1 MEVDVKIKRYMAVS
15 MRAALDQVRLEQGP
29 DAVIL
34 SSRRMDEGVEVI
46 AAVDYD
52 EALIAGAARQYALAA
67 NAAAASASTAASA
80 SAAAAPAAGEPRK
93 SVGAETNRTRAAAVP
108 APVARATR
116 ESSAAPAP
124 AARSLR
130 ATTSPANAQA
140 ASIARPAATRM
151 PSAAPLM
158 AQRRA
163 PSALARDLA
172 AVAVP
177 QDAQRGFATV
187 QRELKDLR
195 HLLETELAGISWND
209 KRVREPLK
217 ARVLEELSTMDIA
230 PDVAASLAAM
240 TPSRTRLEDTSKL
253 PLALLLRH
261 LPVVD
266 ELSTVNG
273 GVFALVGPT
282 GAGKTTTIAKLA
294 SRWSMQ
300 YGSDD
305 LALVSTDSYRIG
317 AREQLMTYA
326 RILGASMHAPNSGR
340 ELARVLDRLKSKRLV
355 LIDTAGMGPRDVRLS
370 EQLEGLQLGAGRAKV
385 LLTLPAQGEGHALEE
400 IFRAFAPVS
409 PGACIITK
417 VDEAASLGAVMSTVI
432 RHKLKIA
439 YLCNGQRVPEDL
451 HSAHLRRVWLVRAAH
466 KLMQHAP
473 LKRDATYYARIF
485 GRAQAHA

>member
-1 MEVDVKIKRYMAVS
+1 MKIKRYMAVS

-52 EALIAGAARQYALAA
+52 EALIAGAARQYALTA
-67 NAAAASASTAASA
+67 NAAAATASAAAAKSA
-80 SAAAAPAAGEPRK
+80 SAAASATATASATAAAVPTVGEARK
-93 SVGAETNRTRAAAVP
+93 SAGAGATRPHAAAVP
-108 APVARATR
+108 APVARTVR
-116 ESSAAPAP
+116 AA
-124 AARSLR
+124 SD
-130 ATTSPANAQA
+130 AQA
-140 ASIARPAATRM
+140 ASPAATRM
-151 PSAAPLM
+151 PSPAPLM

-177 QDAQRGFATV
+177 HDAQRGFATV

-217 ARVLEELSTMDIA
+217 ARVLEELSAMDIA

-294 SRWSMQ
+294 SRWSMR

-326 RILGASMHAPNSGR
+326 RILGATMHAPNSGR

-400 IFRAFAPVS
+400 ILRAFAPVS
-409 PGACIITK
+409 PEACIITK

-451 HSAHLRRVWLVRAAH
+451 HSAHLKRVWLVRAAH
-466 KLMQHAP
+466 KLMEHAP
-473 LKRDATYYARIF
+473 LKRDASYYARNF